1 MAIVFC
7 SNIKCQN
14 RLNAIFYSNKI
25 RRNEKNLN
33 GEMQVN
39 RVLGKCINFKREILV
54 LLAGRRSNDLADW
67 FEGRSR
73 FIGKMPCI

>member
-1 MAIVFC
+1 
-7 SNIKCQN
+7 
-14 RLNAIFYSNKI
+14 
-25 RRNEKNLN
+25 
-33 GEMQVN
+33 MQVN